1 MHSASMGIWL
11 AEMNALSKRMGEL
24 RLTPAAS
31 GVWGRA
37 FGQHQHL
44 KVNAADRL
52 SQTVEGIEIG
62 ADKGWSVRRGRWYV
76 GGVAGYS
83 HARRK
88 WDHSAR
94 GDSDSV
100 HVGAYA
106 TYIGDSGFYVDGIVR
121 VNRYKHD
128 VKVSH
133 ARGTRGGNY
142 RANGAGLSL
151 EAGKRI
157 SWGSDWFVEP
167 QLEMAVLHLGGAHY
181 TASNGMHVDI
191 KSLKSV
197 MGRVGLQLGRKFDL
211 GGGKAVQPYAK
222 LSWLQEFDGVARR
235 ALPIWGVTMSGCAG
249 GAPSWIWVW
258 RRPWAGIAACLHPT
272 STARAPASAFRGVF
286 TLAIGIPGKPAPR
299 RVARRNDGA
308 LMPL

>member
-222 LSWLQEFDGVARR
+222 LSWLQEFDGVAKARTADMGR
-235 ALPIWGVTMSGCAG
+235 HHVRLRGGRTELDLGLAAALGRNSSLFASYEYSK
-249 GAPSWIWVW
+249 GARISI
-258 RRPWAGIAACLHPT
+258 PWSFHVGYRYT
-272 STARAPASAFRGVF
+272 W
-286 TLAIGIPGKPAPR
+286 
-299 RVARRNDGA
+299 
-308 LMPL
+308 